1 MTAIEH
7 FHDGRLADAI
17 NAQLQEVRTNPTDP
31 GRRVFLAEL
40 LAFSGDLD
48 RARRQIETIPLGE
61 PRVDRA
67 VRDVRNLLDSETAR
81 RLTFSTGQQPQ
92 FFGDAPEHLML
103 RLEALKLIREGA
115 LEQATELLVRAEEM
129 TPTLPGT
136 LDGRAFTRL
145 RDTDDV
151 LAGVLEVL
159 ALGKYYWVPLESV
172 VSLSMNPPRFP
183 RDLLFIA
190 ARLELA
196 EESGEIHLPA
206 LYPGASAESDILL
219 QLGRLT
225 EWRSTGE
232 GGPTAGV
239 GAKVYQ
245 IDDDDV
251 ALIDW
256 RQLSRAEAATSTM
269 APDSE
274 GAA

>member
-1 MTAIEH
+1 
-7 FHDGRLADAI
+7 
-17 NAQLQEVRTNPTDP
+17 VRTNPTDP
-31 GRRVFLAEL
+31 GRRIFLAEL

-48 RARRQIETIPLGE
+48 RGRRQIEAIPLGE

-67 VRDVRNLLDSETAR
+67 VRDVRDLLDSEAAR
-81 RLTFSTGQQPQ
+81 RLTFASGQPPM
-92 FFGDAPEHLML
+92 FFGDAPEHFSL

-115 LEQATELLVRAEEM
+115 LAQATELLLRAEEM
-129 TPTLPGT
+129 TPNRPGT
-136 LDGRAFTRL
+136 LDGRAFSQI

-151 LAGVLEVL
+151 LAGVLEVF

-172 VSLSMNPPRFP
+172 VSLAMNPPRFP
-183 RDLLFIA
+183 RDLLYIA

-196 EESGEIHLPA
+196 EETGEIHLPA
-206 LYPGASAESDILL
+206 LYPGAAAEADVRF

-225 EWRSTGE
+225 EWRSTGD
-232 GGPTAGV
+232 GGPTNGV

-245 IDDDDV
+245 VDDDDV

-256 RQLSRAEAATSTM
+256 RQLIRAEAATPPTGSD
-269 APDSE
+269 PE